1 MYDQNYMYA
10 CDDNEKKNPEN
21 VNTEFYIINIFVSKS
36 ILEIKAKSQ
45 CPDIFIHDIG
55 YTSLLFTCSKGY

>member
-1 MYDQNYMYA
+1 MIM
-10 CDDNEKKNPEN
+10 KKKTPEN

>member
-1 MYDQNYMYA
+1 MIKTICTRVMIM
-10 CDDNEKKNPEN
+10 KKTPEN